1 PKVTGTHDLHV
12 HFSFPKT
19 KTPNAFV
26 QLRWVAFQRAF
37 PGEGVERNA
46 MLSEYASLLQNAK
59 DATPIFWEGKD
70 NLARKQHVF
79 ERGNWLVH
87 GKEVNP
93 AVPLAFASVPK
104 INQPAD
110 RLELARWL
118 VSRDNPLTARVM
130 VNRLWEQLFGLGIVE
145 TVEDFGSQGS
155 EPTHRQLLDWL
166 AVAYMEDYGWST
178 KTLLKEIVMSAT
190 YRQSSETN
198 PKKQEKDPYNYWLA
212 RGPRVRL
219 SAEQVRDQALS
230 VSGLLS
236 KKMFGPSVMPPQP
249 DGIWLSPYNGAKWQL
264 SEGEDRYRRGL
275 YTYWKRTAPYPSMV
289 TFDAPS
295 REFCQSRRIRTNTPL
310 QALVTLND
318 PVYLESAQR
327 LAKYMKSKGK
337 TPEQQ
342 LRAGYERLTYKPM
355 REKRLEVL
363 MGVYRKSLQQ
373 FRQKPNQI
381 DSLLTYLP
389 KHKSPELAALTIS
402 ANVLL
407 NLDEV
412 VTKE

>member
-1 PKVTGTHDLHV
+1 M
-12 HFSFPKT
+12 
-19 KTPNAFV
+19 
-26 QLRWVAFQRAF
+26 AFQKALPGQEAPEYPAIVKEYVQVLKGRA
-37 PGEGVERNA
+37 
-46 MLSEYASLLQNAK
+46 QT
-59 DATPIFWEGKD
+59 TPIFWEGKG
-70 NLARKQHVF
+70 NLARKTHVF

-93 AVPLAFASVPK
+93 GIPASLGKLPK
-104 INQPAD
+104 GTPAN
-110 RLELARWL
+110 RLGLARWIA
-118 VSRDNPLTARVM
+118 SRDNPLTARVM
-130 VNRLWEQLFGLGIVE
+130 VNRVWAHLFGLGIVE
-145 TVEDFGSQGS
+145 TEEDFGSQGS

-178 KTLLKEIVMSAT
+178 KKLLKEIVLSAT
-190 YRQSSETN
+190 YRQSSETD
-198 PKKQEKDPYNYWLA
+198 KKKLEKDPYNYWLA

-219 SAEQVRDQALS
+219 SAEQVRDQALAT
-230 VSGLLS
+230 SGLLS
-236 KKMFGPSVMPPQP
+236 RKMYGPGVMPPQP
-249 DGIWLSPYNGAKWQL
+249 EGIWLSPYDGSKWQE

-275 YTYWKRTAPYPSMV
+275 YTYWKRTAPYPSMS

-327 LAKYMKSKGK
+327 LAGYMKQKGK
-337 TPEQQ
+337 TPTEQLQ
-342 LRAGYERLTYKPM
+342 VGYRKLTYKSMQP
-355 REKRLEVL
+355 KSLNVL
-363 MGVYRKSLQQ
+363 LGVY
-373 FRQKPNQI
+373 QKALREYQAKPHEI
-381 DSLLTYLP
+381 DSLLTYRGR
-389 KHKSPELAALTIS
+389 KSPEMAALTVS